1 MAIGDFYPFRPGQV
15 VTADQ
20 WNELFEAIRNGTFFL
35 NNNDP
40 LIEQISNLSSKIQ
53 VLEQE
58 INYLKNYVN
67 ELYYMR
73 ENFTLSDLQNKVT
86 LQYPPVLNSEI
97 VILNATVRTKRMSIN
112 DEIWDYYVDGT
123 DIIFNP
129 TLVTIIED
137 GDIVSVI
144 YRRSRTWD

>member
-1 MAIGDFYPFRPGQV
+1 MAIIDFYPFRPGQV
-15 VTADQ
+15 VTAEQ

-40 LIEQISNLSSKIQ
+40 LIEQISNISSRIQ

-58 INYLKNYVN
+58 VNYLKNYVN
-67 ELYYMR
+67 EIYYMR
-73 ENFTLSDLQNKVT
+73 ENFTLSDLQDRIT

-97 VILNATVRTKRMSIN
+97 IILNATVRTKRLSAN
-112 DEIWDYYVDGT
+112 DDTWDYYVDGN

-129 TLVTIIED
+129 TLVTTIEE
-137 GDIVSVI
+137 GDLVSVI
-144 YRRSRTWD
+144 YRRS

>member
-129 TLVTIIED
+129 TLVTTIED

-144 YRRSRTWD
+144 YRRS